1 MNVSPTATAHD
12 NDDTRCTAAGG
23 FFEVGTV
30 STRLRLR
37 CEAVRCGARRL
48 VASSVECIE
57 MTRLDGDEDAVAM
70 RRDSTV
76 QVCGVCVT

>member
-1 MNVSPTATAHD
+1 MSPLQRLLTTTTTT
-12 NDDTRCTAAGG
+12 TRDARRQADSSKS
-23 FFEVGTV
+23 VL

-48 VASSVECIE
+48 IASSVECIE